1 MARFAFPDPLY
12 PIADAVAGRDMLSL
26 VEAVVAG
33 GARLVQ
39 LRAKDM
45 PSGELVELARAV
57 KLCAERA
64 GARLIVN
71 DRADVARLVG
81 AAGVHLGQQDLP
93 PDAARAIVGPDA
105 VVGLSTHNA
114 AQLDAALR
122 AGGIDYVAFGPIFA
136 TASKR
141 DADPVQ
147 GLANLA
153 AARARCRLPLVA
165 IGGIDRRT
173 IAAVLASGV
182 DAAAVIGAI
191 AGADDAAAATRDLL
205 AAARGA

>member
-122 AGGIDYVAFGPIFA
+122 AGGIASSRSARSSPPRASATPIPF
-136 TASKR
+136 R
-141 DADPVQ
+141 VLPIWPRR
-147 GLANLA
+147 
-153 AARARCRLPLVA
+153 ARAVGCRWSPSAASTAAPSPRCWPPVP
-165 IGGIDRRT
+165 T
-173 IAAVLASGV
+173 PQP
-182 DAAAVIGAI
+182 
-191 AGADDAAAATRDLL
+191 
-205 AAARGA
+205 

>member
-1 MARFAFPDPLY
+1 
-12 PIADAVAGRDMLSL
+12 
-26 VEAVVAG
+26 
-33 GARLVQ
+33 
-39 LRAKDM
+39 
-45 PSGELVELARAV
+45 V
-57 KLCAERA
+57 KLCTERA

-122 AGGIDYVAFGPIFA
+122 AGAVHSVAFAPLFPTG
-136 TASKR
+136 SKR
-141 DADPVQ
+141 GADPVR
-147 GLANLA
+147 GFANRA
-153 AARARCRLPLVA
+153 AARAGCRLPLVA

-173 IAAVLASGV
+173 ITAVLASGV
-182 DAAAVIGAI
+182 DAAAVIGAL

-205 AAARGA
+205 AA